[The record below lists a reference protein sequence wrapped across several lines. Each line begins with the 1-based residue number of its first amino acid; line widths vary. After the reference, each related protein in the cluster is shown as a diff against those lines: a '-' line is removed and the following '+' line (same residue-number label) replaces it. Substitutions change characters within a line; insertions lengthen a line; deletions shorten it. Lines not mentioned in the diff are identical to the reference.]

1 MCRKYNME
9 LEDNGGYF
17 EVRRWT
23 RGRRLGLAIQ
33 VTQVTGDHWF
43 TGKDKAKKAKPE
55 D

>member
-17 EVRRWT
+17 EVRRWI

-33 VTQVTGDHWF
+33 VDPGDRRSLVYWK
-43 TGKDKAKKAKPE
+43 G
-55 D
+55 

>member
-23 RGRRLGLAIQ
+23 RGRRLGLAQ
-33 VTQVTGDHWF
+33 TTYFLCGDSPDH
-43 TGKDKAKKAKPE
+43 TCAERSP
-55 D
+55 